1 MGQMIP
7 LWQAVLVAAIGS
19 AATIWVQVV
28 KSKAESNDKAD
39 ASELANQTEFNRQLL
54 DAASKVPSLLDK
66 CELLMKENATL
77 TSGRA
82 IMEAKLEAI
91 DARVRLLEQEKLNL
105 EQRIQVL
112 LTIEQENVRLTKELE
127 KARLRIAELEMGGFS
142 E

>member
-7 LWQAVLVAAIGS
+7 LWQAVLVAAITS
-19 AATIWVQVV
+19 VATIYAQVV
-28 KSKAESNDKAD
+28 KSKAESVDKSEA
-39 ASELANQTEFNRQLL
+39 AELANHTEFNRQLL
-54 DAASKVPSLLDK
+54 DAASKVPALLDK
-66 CELLMKENATL
+66 CEVLMKENATL

-91 DARVRLLEQEKLNL
+91 DARVRLLEQEKLTL

-112 LTIEQENVRLTKELE
+112 LTLEQENIRLTKELE
-127 KARLRIAELEMGGFS
+127 KARLRIAELEMGGCC

>member
-19 AATIWVQVV
+19 AATIAVQVI
-28 KSKAESNDKAD
+28 KSRQEASDKSDTA
-39 ASELANQTEFNRQLL
+39 ELANQTEFNRQLL
-54 DAASKVPSLLDK
+54 DAAGKVPSLLDK
-66 CELLMKENATL
+66 CELLMKENAGL
-77 TSGRA
+77 TAGRA

-91 DARVRLLEQEKLNL
+91 DVRVRLLEQEKMTL

-112 LTIEQENVRLTKELE
+112 LTIEQENFRLSQELE
-127 KARLRIAELEMGGFS
+127 KAKLRIAELEMGCFV